1 MACLFPIHF
10 CELHCTLSNLF
21 VYMIIMEGD
30 DGYSTINSRLRSL
43 PTGRSLPYEVID
55 ENTMLSLWDNCPI
68 T

>member
-1 MACLFPIHF
+1 
-10 CELHCTLSNLF
+10 
-21 VYMIIMEGD
+21 MEGD

-68 T
+68 TYTPKRTVGEQSAYSSFH